1 MIISLIGMSGS
12 GKTYWAKQ
20 LSERFGY
27 THFYVDAL
35 IKERLEKEGTLKGG
49 DVNSTLSSWMGQ
61 PYEAT
66 YKTRSEKYLNEEQEI
81 MGSILKEIEGKP
93 NNSQNVVVD
102 TTGSVIYTGESILKN
117 LKKLTTIVFLDT
129 PTNVQRTMYE
139 QYLKEVKAVYWG
151 EIFRKREGESNMEA
165 LARSYPRLLA
175 YRTQIYKD
183 LANVEFDYD
192 EIRAA
197 NFTVDDFLSK
207 IKKLS

>member
-35 IKERLEKEGTLKGG
+35 IKERLEKEGILKGE

-66 YKTRSEKYLNEEQEI
+66 YKTRSEKYLDEEREI
-81 MGSILKEIEGKP
+81 MESIFKEIEDEL
-93 NNSQNVVVD
+93 NNSINVVVD

-117 LKKLTTIVFLDT
+117 LKKCTTIVFLET
-129 PTNVQRTMYE
+129 PANVQLRMYE
-139 QYLKEVKAVYWG
+139 QYLKELKAVYWG
-151 EIFRKREGESNMEA
+151 DVFRKREDESNMEA
-165 LARSYPRLLA
+165 LARSYPLLLA

-183 LANVEFDYD
+183 LANVELDYD
-192 EIRAA
+192 EVRATD
-197 NFTVDDFLSK
+197 FTVEDFLSK
-207 IKKLS
+207 IKKSS